1 MGAYTNDRRNNN
13 LRACFFFLVFFFFF
27 FLFPSFSFYLHWTA
41 FFTMHM
47 QTGHSSSRRIAPLL
61 AFVSNRSGAQPAAK
75 KKRRSTKKEM
85 SGWCT
90 TPPSSSLPPSGF
102 GFILTS
108 SIALQPRP
116 FLVLLLVTLVI
127 VHFCPSST
135 DFLNDDRTSTH
146 EDVYSRKR
154 PTTVNAV
161 FQARTRDQV
170 EFFSTPWCS
179 CGARADQQH
188 VSEPLPPT
196 NHPSSGCQSTSE
208 PPKTTL
214 WSAPSCAEPN
224 GGGKDLGA

>member
-27 FLFPSFSFYLHWTA
+27 FFSFSL
-41 FFTMHM
+41 FFPLSLSTY
-47 QTGHSSSRRIAPLL
+47 TGRHSSRCTCRRGTRVLAGLL
-61 AFVSNRSGAQPAAK
+61 HCLHSCQIVLVPNLRQK
-75 KKRRSTKKEM
+75 KKGEATKKEM

-90 TPPSSSLPPSGF
+90 TSPSSSLPPSGF

-161 FQARTRDQV
+161 FQGSNQRPSPI
-170 EFFSTPWCS
+170 F
-179 CGARADQQH
+179 QH
-188 VSEPLPPT
+188 SMVQLR
-196 NHPSSGCQSTSE
+196 
-208 PPKTTL
+208 
-214 WSAPSCAEPN
+214 CAC
-224 GGGKDLGA
+224 